1 MKFKS
6 DSELATVAAKVG
18 DIFLF
23 NGADDAKTA
32 LLCDG
37 CEIKKYAPGEH
48 IPETDAA
55 KLGVVIKG
63 SLIVTPLSNE
73 IREDASH
80 AILRIIPEG
89 GIFGAA
95 SIFSGGD
102 TSPLTHLTARQSSKV
117 VLFSRRLVEDI
128 VRKNPDAAVRYIEFL
143 SGRVKYLNRKIDV
156 FTAGSAKSRLAFYI
170 SEVAGGGDGA
180 EIKVTLASL
189 AAALDIGRASL
200 YRALDALVADGA
212 IERFGRTIRVKDAS
226 ALLRSAK

>member
-6 DSELATVAAKVG
+6 DSELANLAAKVG

-23 NGADDAKTA
+23 NGADDAKYA

-37 CEIKKYAPGEH
+37 CEIKSYAPGEH
-48 IPETDAA
+48 IPETDTA

-63 SLIVTPLSNE
+63 SLTVTPLSNE
-73 IREDASH
+73 ILEDTSPTV
-80 AILRIIPEG
+80 LRIIPEG

-95 SIFSGGD
+95 SVFSSGD
-102 TSPLTHLTARQSSKV
+102 TSPLTHLTARQMTKV
-117 VLFSRRLVEDI
+117 VLFSRGLVEDI

-143 SGRVKYLNRKIDV
+143 SGRVKYLSRKIDV

-170 SEVAGGGDGA
+170 NEAAGGVEGA

-189 AAALDIGRASL
+189 ALSLDIGRASL

-212 IERFGRTIRVKDAS
+212 IERVGRTIPVKDAS
-226 ALLRSAK
+226 ALLRCAK